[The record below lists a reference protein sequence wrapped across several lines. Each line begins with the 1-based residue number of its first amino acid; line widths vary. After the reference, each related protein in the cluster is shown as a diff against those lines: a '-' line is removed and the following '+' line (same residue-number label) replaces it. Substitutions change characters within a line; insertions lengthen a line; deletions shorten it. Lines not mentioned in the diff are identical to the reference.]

1 MKITLC
7 FVIVN
12 RDTSDIQYIISPTLE
27 FSSKVKK
34 KKFHIFGGKGAGGFG
49 MSRQQF

>member
-1 MKITLC
+1 MLC
-7 FVIVN
+7 HCQSWYKLYTVYNQSHIRNFIK
-12 RDTSDIQYIISPTLE
+12 SL
-27 FSSKVKK
+27 KK

>member
-12 RDTSDIQYIISPTLE
+12 RDTSDILDQSEIRIFIKSL
-27 FSSKVKK
+27 KK